1 MATAALFGCTGA
13 VGSEILSALLAPT
26 TSAFASVKTVSRR
39 PPAATSPKLQ
49 AIQEADTAKWGG
61 LIATLSSPPPSVVFN
76 AVGTTR
82 AAAGGIAEQW
92 KIDHDLCVENAKAAK
107 AAGVKTYVFISSA
120 GTRNFPSSMAPYC
133 KMKNG
138 VEDAIKELGF
148 EHAVIVKPGM
158 IIAREKSKAWLA
170 EKAVETMP
178 QFARDRLGQDAS
190 VIGRAAVAAAQMV
203 EEGKAPSKYWEIGM
217 ADILKMGRE
226 EWQKQ

>member
-13 VGSEILSALLAPT
+13 VGAEILAALLAPT
-26 TSAFASVKTVSRR
+26 TSAFASVKTISRR
-39 PPAATSPKLQ
+39 APAAQSPKLE
-49 AIQEADTAKWGG
+49 AITEADNSKWGG
-61 LIATLSSPPPSVVFN
+61 LMGHPSVVFN

-92 KIDHDLCVENAKAAK
+92 KIDHDLCVENAQAAK
-107 AAGVKTYVFISSA
+107 AAGAKTYVFVSSA
-120 GTRNFPSSMAPYC
+120 GTRSFPSSLVPYS

-148 EHAVIVKPGM
+148 EHVVILKPGM

-178 QFARDRLGQDAS
+178 QIARDKLGQDAS

-203 EEGKAPSKYWEIGM
+203 EEGKAPSKYWEVGM
-217 ADILKMGRE
+217 ADIIKMGRE
-226 EWQKQ
+226 EWQK

>member
-13 VGSEILSALLAPT
+13 VGSEILAALLAPT

-39 PPAATSPKLQ
+39 PPAAAPSPKLQ
-49 AIQEADTAKWGG
+49 AIQEADTVKWGG
-61 LIATLSSPPPSVVFN
+61 LISTLSSPPPSVVFN

-107 AAGVKTYVFISSA
+107 AAGVKT
-120 GTRNFPSSMAPYC
+120 SMAPYC

-148 EHAVIVKPGM
+148 EHAVILKPGM

-226 EWQKQ
+226 EWQKK

>member
-1 MATAALFGCTGA
+1 MATAAVFGCTGA
-13 VGSEILSALLAPT
+13 VGAEILAALLAPT
-26 TSAFASVKTVSRR
+26 TSAFASIKTISRR
-39 PPAATSPKLQ
+39 TPAATSPKLE

-61 LIATLSSPPPSVVFN
+61 LIGTFAPSPSVVFN

-82 AAAGGIAEQW
+82 ATAGGIAEQW

-120 GTRNFPSSMAPYC
+120 GTRSFPSSMAPYC

-138 VEDAIKELGF
+138 VEDAIKELQF

-170 EKAVETMP
+170 EKVVETMP
-178 QFARDRLGQDAS
+178 QMARDRLGQDAS

-203 EEGKAPSKYWEIGM
+203 EQGKAPSKYWEVGM

-226 EWQKQ
+226 EWQK